1 MVTPVTVAQGVHSLA
16 QNASGI
22 VQGLSN
28 SVGGAQSALGRL
40 ATGSFWEQLRPA
52 SYRGVPFVVV
62 SGGTR
67 VGRRNAV
74 HEYPL
79 RDTVWVEDL
88 GRNPRRLQVQG
99 FLIGDDAIAQR
110 ERLIGACE
118 TPGDGELVHPT
129 LGRLHVSVL
138 DVEFG
143 EHRDKGRVFEV
154 QFSFIESGERIFP
167 TARTNTRN
175 LVALAAQKAGLAAAA
190 DFVASAVQA
199 LQAGA
204 SVAQAALQTA
214 GTWTSAAL
222 SAANDAASLVNM
234 VATLPGSFGRQAQAL
249 LSGFTQFQQT
259 RPASS
264 ATVQTLAGQAAAART
279 QAQAAATSV
288 TSAAGSLSPST
299 AAAYPATVQT
309 LTQTIQ
315 RTAAT
320 PRDGLRALTTLA
332 QPQALP
338 TPPSGA
344 VGQAMGTI
352 QSAQGDLFRRSAVIA
367 LAQAASDYQPFSA
380 DDANTVRDSVATL
393 LDAEATTAG
402 DQGEDDSYLA
412 LRALRAAVVQD
423 LNSRGAMLPQV
434 VSIRTASPLPA
445 LALAQRLYRDPTRAD
460 ELVAEANAPHPA
472 FLPTSF
478 RGLTA

>member
-1 MVTPVTVAQGVHSLA
+1 MVTPVTVAQGVQALA

-28 SVGGAQSALGRL
+28 AVGGAQSALGRL

-62 SGGTR
+62 SGDTR

-110 ERLIGACE
+110 ERLIAACE
-118 TPGDGELVHPT
+118 SPGDGELVHPT
-129 LGRLHVSVL
+129 LGRLRVSVM
-138 DVEFG
+138 DVGFA

-154 QFSFIESGERIFP
+154 QFSFIESGERVFP
-167 TARTNTRN
+167 TAQTNTRN
-175 LVALAAQKAGLAAAA
+175 LVALAAQQAGLAAAA
-190 DFVASAVQA
+190 DFVTTAVQA

-214 GTWTSAAL
+214 AMWTSAAL

-249 LSGFTQFQQT
+249 LSGFTRFQQT

-264 ATVQTLAGQAAAART
+264 VTVQTLAGQAAAART
-279 QAQAAATSV
+279 QSQAAAGSV
-288 TSAAGSLSPST
+288 TSAAGSLSPSS
-299 AAAYPATVQT
+299 AAAYPVVVSS

-315 RTAAT
+315 QTAAT
-320 PRDGLRALTTLA
+320 PRDALRALTFLA
-332 QPQALP
+332 QPQVLP
-338 TPPSGA
+338 TAPIGP

-352 QSAQGDLFRRSAVIA
+352 QSAQSDLFRRAAVIA
-367 LAQAASDYQPFSA
+367 LAEAASTYQPFSA
-380 DDANTVRDSVATL
+380 ADAYAVRDAVARL
-393 LDAEATTAG
+393 LDTEATTAG

-412 LRALRAAVVQD
+412 LRALRAAVIQD
-423 LNSRGAMLPQV
+423 LNTRGAVLPQV
-434 VSIRTASPLPA
+434 IWIRSSVSLPA
-445 LALAQRLYRDPTRAD
+445 LALAQRLYRDSTRAD

-472 FLPTSF
+472 FLPTAF
-478 RGLTA
+478 RGLAS